1 MTNTLECSAVSEGS
15 ASGADNTAGKTV
27 LIVDDNEDF
36 RAGLAELLRMEERGL
51 TVHAV
56 ENGEQAASVVRSTH
70 VDLVIT
76 DLKMPVMDGPELL
89 LWMSEFRPGVP
100 VIVVSSAGAGEI
112 FDLRTRGVLFFDKP
126 LDFTALTASVR
137 SLLL

>member
-1 MTNTLECSAVSEGS
+1 MSSALECRAVDEGS
-15 ASGADNTAGKTV
+15 ASGAGNRAVKTV

-36 RAGLAELLRMEERGL
+36 RVGLAELLRMEDRGF

-76 DLKMPVMDGPELL
+76 DLKMPVMDGSELM

-100 VIVVSSAGAGEI
+100 VIVVSSAGAEEV
-112 FDLRTRGVLFFDKP
+112 FDLRTQGILFFDKP
-126 LDFTALTASVR
+126 LDFTALAASVR